1 MTYVSRQLLPIV
13 FLLILL
19 LFYPFDGS
27 AQIANK
33 NPQELEKIDVK
44 EHLGETIPLDLEFVT
59 SVGDTVVLST
69 FFHQGKPV
77 ILVLAYYNCPM
88 LCTLVLNGMVEAA
101 RHIPLDPAT
110 DYQVVVVSIDS
121 TETPPLAAKKK
132 KNYVASL
139 DRPGAEAGLVFTVG
153 AGHSSRTLAQSVGF
167 KYYWDEK
174 SEQWAHPAVLVF
186 LTPEGKISRYL
197 YGIQYKPNDVRLGL
211 LEASKGKVGST
222 LEKVILYCYHYDP
235 DSQGYVLFAANVMK
249 LGGIFTVA
257 VLVIFLGYLWA
268 RERLRTHSN

>member
-1 MTYVSRQLLPIV
+1 MKYKSGKLSLIAL
-13 FLLILL
+13 FWILL
-19 LFYPFDGS
+19 YLHPFDGM
-27 AQIANK
+27 AQIANR

-44 EHLGETIPLDLEFVT
+44 EHLGETIPLDLEFIT
-59 SVGDTVVLST
+59 SDGDTVILES
-69 FFHQGKPV
+69 FFHQDKPI

-101 RHIPLDPAT
+101 RQIPLDPAT

-132 KNYVASL
+132 TNYVASL
-139 DRPGAEAGLVFTVG
+139 ARPGAEQGLVFTVG
-153 AGHSSRTLAQSVGF
+153 EGQSSRVLAQSVGF

-174 SEQWAHPAVLVF
+174 SEQWAHPAVLTF

-197 YGIQYKPNDVRLGL
+197 YGIQYKPNDIRLGL
-211 LEASKGKVGST
+211 LEASKGNVGST

-249 LGGIFTVA
+249 LGGIFTVV
-257 VLVIFLGYLWA
+257 VLVLFLGFLWT
-268 RERLRTHSN
+268 RERIKKHSN